1 MVYVFFG
8 GWLGGFGYNFFF
20 FSFSF
25 WSLITVMEFSAKI
38 YTVSQVSSPIFTFCH
53 QSLLS
58 GTAQLG
64 FFAHIQL
71 IGVAGVL

>member
-1 MVYVFFG
+1 MCFVVG
-8 GWLGGFGYNFFF
+8 GWVVGWFWVQFF

-25 WSLITVMEFSAKI
+25 WSLITVMELSAKI

-53 QSLLS
+53 QPLLS

-71 IGVAGVL
+71 IQVVGVL